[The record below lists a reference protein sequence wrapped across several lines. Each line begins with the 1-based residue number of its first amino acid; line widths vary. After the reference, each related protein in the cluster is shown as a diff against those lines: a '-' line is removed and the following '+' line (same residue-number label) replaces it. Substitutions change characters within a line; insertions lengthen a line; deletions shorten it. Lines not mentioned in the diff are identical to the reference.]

1 MEKQQKQEVGG
12 WQDEDPDGGAE
23 KFWKTGRDREVFRE
37 QAEDPERAEQAEY
50 RFSDQGP
57 CVPFKR
63 SDPSECQDMEQSEE
77 NLAC

>member
-1 MEKQQKQEVGG
+1 MVCLTYA
-12 WQDEDPDGGAE
+12 AE
-23 KFWKTGRDREVFRE
+23 RCGFLWKNSKSRKTGRDREVFRE

-50 RFSDQGP
+50 RFPDQNP

-63 SDPSECQDMEQSEE
+63 SDPSECQDMEQGEE

>member
-1 MEKQQKQEVGG
+1 MRIRTAVRKIPENR
-12 WQDEDPDGGAE
+12 
-23 KFWKTGRDREVFRE
+23 TGDREVFRE

-50 RFSDQGP
+50 RFSDQSP

-63 SDPSECQDMEQSEE
+63 SDPSERQDMEQGEE